1 MPEVP
6 ISADTARLGAQA
18 WGSVPIPRVFS
29 TAGQVLQ
36 VLVRLDFV
44 ELFYWGQ
51 DEGLRGPGVVA
62 GEGCDL
68 ELWSAGV
75 PDGFH
80 QLTIG
85 GEHGAM
91 P

>member
-1 MPEVP
+1 MPGE
-6 ISADTARLGAQA
+6 TASLNF
-18 WGSVPIPRVFS
+18 PRFS

-36 VLVRLDFV
+36 VLVQLNFV

-51 DEGLRGPGVVA
+51 DQGLRGPGVVA

-80 QLTIG
+80 QLAIG